1 MDLDELRSVQSRER
15 QTDSLQQLRESF
27 YQDAGEFIQQLHRE
41 RERAAEEADDPW
53 DAPEVNRIS
62 DDIDTA
68 EGTVEAIYE
77 RRVGKIVKMA
87 SLAAADMP
95 TEDEGLTAEERTL
108 FETLVEAIEENRAR
122 VEAVIEGE
130 NPAAAAADVGTGV
143 ETDAGEG
150 PETGGTDGPAP
161 PDDTGASGEA
171 PAEHPPD
178 PPASDPDATG
188 SDAADGE
195 RGEVPSEPGDLGD
208 APASSDA
215 GGEST
220 PNPPAD
226 EPAEAS
232 GVDAADLMG
241 DGSETA
247 DAAGAT
253 DDADPAAPPEASSD
267 DGGRDHPPQADGGAG
282 AVDAGGGSEPGREG
296 GPAVPAGDGPATES
310 TSPSSEEGASGAE
323 DASVDRATVK
333 ITSDV
338 GEIFGVDQR
347 AYDLTEEDVV
357 TLPEANAGPLVE
369 RDAAER
375 LD

>member
-27 YQDAGEFIQQLHRE
+27 YRDAGEFIQQLHRE

-53 DAPEVNRIS
+53 NAPEVNRLS

-108 FETLVEAIEENRAR
+108 FETLVEAIERNRAN
-122 VEAVIEGE
+122 VEAVIDGE
-130 NPAAAAADVGTGV
+130 NPAQAVADAGPA
-143 ETDAGEG
+143 TDADPQAGS
-150 PETGGTDGPAP
+150 TTD
-161 PDDTGASGEA
+161 TEA
-171 PAEHPPD
+171 
-178 PPASDPDATG
+178 
-188 SDAADGE
+188 E
-195 RGEVPSEPGDLGD
+195 RRRE
-208 APASSDA
+208 
-215 GGEST
+215 
-220 PNPPAD
+220 PPAD
-226 EPAEAS
+226 PTSGADPGVPAEEGGDRADVPTGPGALVDDDTPSPPPDGPGASANDAPTPANDSPAGS

-241 DGSETA
+241 DGSKA
-247 DAAGAT
+247 
-253 DDADPAAPPEASSD
+253 EAES
-267 DGGRDHPPQADGGAG
+267 GR
-282 AVDAGGGSEPGREG
+282 EPG
-296 GPAVPAGDGPATES
+296 PPAGDD
-310 TSPSSEEGASGAE
+310 GASEPPRATAGNGGGAPDGE
-323 DASVDRATVK
+323 PASSQPDGGDPSVDRATVK

-347 AYDLTEEDVV
+347 AYDLSPDDVV
-357 TLPEANAGPLVE
+357 QLPEANAGPLVE